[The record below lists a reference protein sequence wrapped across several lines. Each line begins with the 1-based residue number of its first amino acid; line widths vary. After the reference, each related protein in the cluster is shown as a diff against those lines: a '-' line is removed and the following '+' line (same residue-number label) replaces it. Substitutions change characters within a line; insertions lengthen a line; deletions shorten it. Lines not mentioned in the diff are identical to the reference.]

1 MRLNRSFGFL
11 GLSIGYLI
19 IRGLLFLIPLMLNG
33 WEPFIFLDSQEY
45 GALSLLSFSNP
56 SFYLQRPFVF
66 LFFLKI
72 THQNHMILILFQWI
86 ISVISWLFLAF
97 IVKGNVAHQRTAY
110 GVFIAILLFS
120 CNGYVV
126 YWDDMVLTESLNLS
140 LVAVFMALYV
150 KAFQPHVNPLLMV
163 GMITVTFLLV
173 NLRDANDCFIF
184 FMGVFIVLLSFFK
197 SFYLSKKRV
206 LLFFLMTL
214 AFLCVSVG
222 TLQKGARWLI
232 PFENM
237 MAVRLLGDNKMVTAF
252 DKEHMPDSLKHYRA
266 GASFWEKIDRYR
278 RLSVAEYDWIMQKGQ
293 LVYRRY
299 LLSHPAYVLSCYG
312 QPLFWTSL
320 LGSFDSLFEYSP
332 FLPKFYHNRTIAVY
346 FLFFIAIMSLVMDF
360 LVFTF
365 FIGAIVLCYQRAIYK
380 NRTFVIFAFVFAIS
394 ITVNALLI
402 WHADGIEFA
411 RHQLPNHM
419 LLFLS
424 MVIMTALLFDVQKNI
439 TVGKSE

>member
-140 LVAVFMALYV
+140 LIAVFMALYV
-150 KAFQPHVNPLLMV
+150 KAFQPHINPLLMV

-184 FMGVFIVLLSFFK
+184 SW
-197 SFYLSKKRV
+197 
-206 LLFFLMTL
+206 
-214 AFLCVSVG
+214 A
-222 TLQKGARWLI
+222 
-232 PFENM
+232 
-237 MAVRLLGDNKMVTAF
+237 
-252 DKEHMPDSLKHYRA
+252 
-266 GASFWEKIDRYR
+266 
-278 RLSVAEYDWIMQKGQ
+278 
-293 LVYRRY
+293 Y
-299 LLSHPAYVLSCYG
+299 LLSYY
-312 QPLFWTSL
+312 
-320 LGSFDSLFEYSP
+320 
-332 FLPKFYHNRTIAVY
+332 
-346 FLFFIAIMSLVMDF
+346 
-360 LVFTF
+360 
-365 FIGAIVLCYQRAIYK
+365 
-380 NRTFVIFAFVFAIS
+380 
-394 ITVNALLI
+394 
-402 WHADGIEFA
+402 
-411 RHQLPNHM
+411 
-419 LLFLS
+419 LFLNRF
-424 MVIMTALLFDVQKNI
+424 IYQK
-439 TVGKSE
+439 KEYCCFF